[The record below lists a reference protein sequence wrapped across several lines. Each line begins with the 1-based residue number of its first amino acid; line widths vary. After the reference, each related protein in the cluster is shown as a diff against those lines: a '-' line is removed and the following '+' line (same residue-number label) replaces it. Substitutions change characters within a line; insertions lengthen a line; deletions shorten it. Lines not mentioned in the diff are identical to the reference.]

1 MGTGAWLLLSMEVNF
16 QRVVEFLMLSKAR
29 VLALEGHRCGGRYGN
44 IVSLLYPREVVLS
57 DSGKR
62 AYEDVRALES
72 LLCFCPSTDCI
83 CLLCLH
89 FVMLSVQR
97 FVFGLNERFG
107 ANYYRLNA
115 FGYSALFLFMFVDCL
130 YSATLLPFC
139 SSTACVCLL
148 CLPFVT
154 LSVRRFR
161 FGLNERFDTNYYYRL
176 NAFGASALFL
186 FVDCLYSATL
196 LSFCSSTACICLL
209 CLHFVSLSVRRFRFG
224 LNERFDTNY
233 YYRLNAFGYSALFL
247 FVDCLYSATLLCFCP
262 STACMYLSLVLA
274 FCLAECPTLSLR
286 TEWWLQNELSID
298 RIRDICSLSVSRL
311 YLACT
316 FSR

>member
-72 LLCFCPSTDCI
+72 LLCFCLSTDCI

-115 FGYSALFLFMFVDCL
+115 FGYSALFLFLFVDCL
-130 YSATLLPFC
+130 YSATLLCFC
-139 SSTACVCLL
+139 PSTACVCLL

-209 CLHFVSLSVRRFRFG
+209 CLHFVSLSVQ
-224 LNERFDTNY
+224 RFDGCKLLSTEY
-233 YYRLNAFGYSALFL
+233 IRLLCSVSVHRLPVFGYSALFL
-247 FVDCLYSATLLCFCP
+247 SIDCLC
-262 STACMYLSLVLA
+262 LSLVLA
-274 FCLAECPTLSLR
+274 FCRAECPTLCLR
-286 TEWWLQNELSID
+286 TQ
-298 RIRDICSLSVSRL
+298 
-311 YLACT
+311 
-316 FSR
+316 

>member
-115 FGYSALFLFMFVDCL
+115 FGYSALFLFLFVDCL

-148 CLPFVT
+148 CLP
-154 LSVRRFR
+154 
-161 FGLNERFDTNYYYRL
+161 
-176 NAFGASALFL
+176 
-186 FVDCLYSATL
+186 
-196 LSFCSSTACICLL
+196 
-209 CLHFVSLSVRRFRFG
+209 FVSLSVRRFRFG

-262 STACMYLSLVLA
+262 STACICLLCLHLVSLSVQRFDGCKLLSTEYIRLLCSVSVHRLPVFGYSALFLSIDCLCLSLVLA
-274 FCLAECPTLSLR
+274 FCRAECPTLCLR
-286 TEWWLQNELSID
+286 TQ
-298 RIRDICSLSVSRL
+298 
-311 YLACT
+311 
-316 FSR
+316 